1 MGISQLWIISEDWQN
16 EFNAMLQVCF
26 LKVHREGTD
35 AETIFSASDRLF
47 FDNFA
52 HAAALAPCGPVRFKL
67 RRSVKMLIHLSSGS
81 VHFVVDLRASGSGM
95 CLADVHDLPKFSIL
109 SRQVRSH
116 SSLLT

>member
-1 MGISQLWIISEDWQN
+1 
-16 EFNAMLQVCF
+16 MLQVCF

-35 AETIFSASDRLF
+35 ADRLF

-52 HAAALAPCGPVRFKL
+52 RAAALAPCGPVRFKL